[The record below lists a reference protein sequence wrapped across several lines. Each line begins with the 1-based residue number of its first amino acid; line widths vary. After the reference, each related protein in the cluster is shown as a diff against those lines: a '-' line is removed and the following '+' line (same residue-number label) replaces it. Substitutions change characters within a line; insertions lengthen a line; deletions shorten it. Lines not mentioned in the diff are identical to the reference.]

1 MCRPR
6 VVVVI
11 TLERAGRV
19 SVVVLFRS
27 EAAWLQNLFTT
38 ETLFFLSFR
47 AIKKVLEVVKSVLS
61 KTADILMALKKKKER
76 KSSAEIHFLCS
87 DVQKKKKKTTLSS
100 RRQRGVFFAAK
111 AQRRFQSIASV
122 LVFWRGRVSA
132 GIR

>member
-47 AIKKVLEVVKSVLS
+47 AIKKVLEVVKSVLR
-61 KTADILMALKKKKER
+61 KTADVLMALKKKKKEKAAL
-76 KSSAEIHFLCS
+76 KSLFFALMF
-87 DVQKKKKKTTLSS
+87 KKKKKTNPQLKASARSVFRGKSTAALSVDS
-100 RRQRGVFFAAK
+100 ECTCFLARPC
-111 AQRRFQSIASV
+111 QRRH
-122 LVFWRGRVSA
+122 
-132 GIR
+132 

>member
-87 DVQKKKKKTTLSS
+87 DVQKKKKNQPSAQGVSEECFS
-100 RRQRGVFFAAK
+100 RQKHSGAFSR
-111 AQRRFQSIASV
+111 
-122 LVFWRGRVSA
+122 
-132 GIR
+132 